1 MDFGCGEG
9 YGVNILSQAAAD
21 ITAVDTSRE
30 AIDAAQEK
38 HCGDNLRFV
47 PIVSTQDILHRFE
60 KGSFDAIV
68 SFQVIEHVDDVDEY
82 LLAIKA
88 LLRSGGKFYCTTP
101 NRSVRLLPFQNPW
114 NKFHIREY
122 NLKDLDRTFRKHFDE
137 FEIKGITANQEILD
151 IETRRVLKNSIVLWP
166 FTNILVPQKYVWP
179 ACLALKNTLS
189 PQGRPRSLAVSMKC
203 RKFSLSV
210 KGWKNAPIFLLLA
223 QNGGS
228 EPMCG
233 ITGQFLF
240 DPQAIVLPQ
249 TIKTMC
255 SQMIHRGPDD
265 EGYYFDRNFGMG
277 MRRLSIVDIKSGH
290 QPICNEDQS
299 LHVVFNGEIYNY
311 RQLRIDLMQKGHVF
325 NTVSDTEVIVH
336 LYEEF
341 GDSCVKY
348 LRGCLPLP
356 SGTKT
361 NDACS
366 SRVITS
372 ARNL

>member
-1 MDFGCGEG
+1 MNHTGERVIPEEYASDPEMILIYLTHLKSYEMILDDIRDKKILDFGCGEG

-166 FTNILVPQKYVWP
+166 FTNILVPQKIRL
-179 ACLALKNTLS
+179 ACLSCLKKYVKPTRKTKKPCCLHEV
-189 PQGRPRSLAVSMKC
+189 PKVFIVSEGLEKC
-203 RKFSLSV
+203 PNF
-210 KGWKNAPIFLLLA
+210 F
-223 QNGGS
+223 
-228 EPMCG
+228 
-233 ITGQFLF
+233 
-240 DPQAIVLPQ
+240 IVS
-249 TIKTMC
+249 TKW
-255 SQMIHRGPDD
+255 
-265 EGYYFDRNFGMG
+265 
-277 MRRLSIVDIKSGH
+277 
-290 QPICNEDQS
+290 
-299 LHVVFNGEIYNY
+299 
-311 RQLRIDLMQKGHVF
+311 RI
-325 NTVSDTEVIVH
+325 
-336 LYEEF
+336 
-341 GDSCVKY
+341 
-348 LRGCLPLP
+348 
-356 SGTKT
+356 
-361 NDACS
+361 
-366 SRVITS
+366 
-372 ARNL
+372 